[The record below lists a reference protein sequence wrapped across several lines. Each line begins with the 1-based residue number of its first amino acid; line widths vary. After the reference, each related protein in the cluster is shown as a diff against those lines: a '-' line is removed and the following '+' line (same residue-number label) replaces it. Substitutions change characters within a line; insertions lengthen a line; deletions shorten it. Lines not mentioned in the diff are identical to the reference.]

1 MTVLAANQQLKL
13 IALSFLLTAAA
24 FVLVGWQS
32 GVHLTSTQAI
42 ICMNASFVVLA
53 TALMTKSRM
62 LIWRSLP
69 ALEMAIVIAATAA
82 CVIVA
87 SYIHLSGFH
96 AQMALACSAALVVGL
111 IGLAVSPSLR
121 SALKR

>member
-1 MTVLAANQQLKL
+1 MIGQPGVKPEQNSRPGHLPSA
-13 IALSFLLTAAA
+13 ALSL
-24 FVLVGWQS
+24 VVGWQS

-69 ALEMAIVIAATAA
+69 ALEIAIVTAATAV

-87 SYIHLSGFH
+87 SYIRLSGFH